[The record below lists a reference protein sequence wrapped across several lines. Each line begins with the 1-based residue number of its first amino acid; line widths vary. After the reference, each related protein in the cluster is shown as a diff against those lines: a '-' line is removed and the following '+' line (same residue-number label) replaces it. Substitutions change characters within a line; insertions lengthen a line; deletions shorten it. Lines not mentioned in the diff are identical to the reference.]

1 MEWIVRVTLVHWG
14 RWMDGGMTHPPTF
27 TIYVQTDTPAATN
40 YPQDKRTRTSSARAW
55 LATAA
60 AMAAVAVAVPPDPR
74 AAKAEAMKGGIFF
87 VCVCGGG
94 GGVARHGVEL
104 WVGYLG
110 RCVYGQGV
118 KKERKNTLHP
128 FNG

>member
-1 MEWIVRVTLVHWG
+1 MDCAGHVGTLGEVDGWG
-14 RWMDGGMTHPPTF
+14 YDSSSNLHNICSNRHARRNQLPPRQTNSHLLRPRLARDG
-27 TIYVQTDTPAATN
+27 
-40 YPQDKRTRTSSARAW
+40 SSHGGGGGGSA
-55 LATAA
+55 
-60 AMAAVAVAVPPDPR
+60 PR
-74 AAKAEAMKGGIFF
+74 PEGSEGGSDEGGDLFF
-87 VCVCGGG
+87 VCVCVGG